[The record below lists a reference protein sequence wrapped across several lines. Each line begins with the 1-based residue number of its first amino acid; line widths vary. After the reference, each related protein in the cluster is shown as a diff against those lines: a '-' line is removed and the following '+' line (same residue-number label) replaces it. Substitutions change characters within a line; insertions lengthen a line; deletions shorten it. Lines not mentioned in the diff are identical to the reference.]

1 LKLSVVSED
10 GFLAKSFNPM
20 PNNEECLLQKMKE
33 LTQALTASE
42 QGLTQ
47 FLEALPVGVAV
58 IDSTGKVSYT
68 NQMGKNL
75 LGKDILLDTTSE
87 NRAANYQ
94 FYRAGT
100 DQLYPRERLPLV
112 RALKGETVTVDD
124 IEIHRD
130 GKVISLEMRTIP
142 ILDTQG
148 NIDYAITVFHDISER
163 KRLETERQQASKAL
177 WESEQQTLERQVAE
191 RTAQLSLTNLRL
203 EQEIASRQQIELAL
217 KNSEEKLSTILD
229 SAGAYIYIKDLQGN
243 YTYVNP
249 LTVELFGIPKQ
260 EIIGANDFK
269 FFSEEMAQSLR
280 QNDREVIESG
290 TVLRAHEAGVVKNS
304 GELRHYF
311 AVKVPLKQADGSI
324 CGVCGIATDIT
335 ELKQAEEALRQN
347 EARYLAILEDQTEL
361 IARFLPDGTLTFVN
375 VAYCRF
381 FGLTREELLWKTY
394 EPIVFEEDREYVAQ
408 LLSSISKENPVVTI
422 ENRVIVRGQV
432 RWTQWVNRAIFDDA
446 SRIVEFQAV
455 GRDISERKKADAE
468 FERAKKAAEAANRAK
483 STFLANMSHELR
495 TPLNAILG
503 FSQLMN
509 QDANLSTEQKENL
522 NIIHRSGEHL
532 LTLINQ
538 VLDLSKVEA
547 GRMTLSETNFDLH
560 RLLADVEDMFSL
572 TAKDKGLQLRF
583 NCAANVPKYIR
594 TDEVKLRQVLIN
606 LVSNAV
612 KFTDSGSV
620 SFEVKSRRGG
630 FNDGFPTTLS
640 ATRTAKPA
648 RTKGKTE
655 AETQT
660 TNNIDAQAA
669 SRRVQQTTITFE
681 VKDTGVGIA
690 ADELEKLFNPFVQA
704 TSSQRVQQG
713 TGLGL
718 TISRQ
723 FVRLMGGEITVIS
736 RGKAFTPGMPLRE
749 FYDDTTALA
758 TSGTLFKFDIPVGIA
773 DGSEIHEAPHNCHV
787 VALAPNQPNYRL
799 LVVDDSDYNRQ
810 LLVKLLKP
818 FGFEVRQATNGQE
831 AVEIWDSYSPH
842 LIWMDMRMPVM
853 DGYEATKCIKST
865 TKGQA
870 TAVIALTAS
879 VWEEEKAVIL
889 SAGCDDFVRK
899 PFQEQIIFDTMAKHL
914 GVRYIYQEKEP
925 PSHPSNATVEP
936 LNLTDLLAAMPKKWS
951 VKLYKAALDA
961 DSELVYQ
968 LLEEV
973 PEFHALARQ
982 TFRNWVNKFQFER
995 ILDLT
1000 EPLIV

>member
-10 GFLAKSFNPM
+10 GFLAKSFNQM

-33 LTQALTASE
+33 LSQALTASE
-42 QGLTQ
+42 QGLNQ

-75 LGKDILLDTTSE
+75 LGKDVILDTTSE

-100 DQLYPRERLPLV
+100 DQLYPRDRLPLV
-112 RALKGETVTVDD
+112 RSLKGETVTVDD

-142 ILDTQG
+142 VLDTQG

-203 EQEIASRQQIELAL
+203 EQEIASRKQIELAL

-335 ELKQAEEALRQN
+335 ELKQAEEALRQS

-394 EPIVFEEDREYVAQ
+394 EPVVFEEDREYVAQ
-408 LLSSISKENPVVTI
+408 LVGTISKENPVVTI
-422 ENRVIVRGQV
+422 ENRVIARGQV

-446 SRIVEFQAV
+446 DRIVEFQAV
-455 GRDISERKKADAE
+455 GRDISDRKKADAE
-468 FERAKKAAEAANRAK
+468 LERAKKAAEAANRAK

-560 RLLADVEDMFSL
+560 NLLADVEDMFSL

-583 NCAANVPKYIR
+583 NCATNVPKYIR

-606 LVSNAV
+606 LISNAV

-620 SFEVKSRRGG
+620 SFEVKSQK
-630 FNDGFPTTLS
+630 S
-640 ATRTAKPA
+640 
-648 RTKGKTE
+648 KGKTK

-660 TNNIDAQAA
+660 TNNIDAQVA

-749 FYDDTTALA
+749 FHDDTTALP
-758 TSGTLFKFDIPVGIA
+758 TSGTLFKFDIPVG
-773 DGSEIHEAPHNCHV
+773 HC
-787 VALAPNQPNYRL
+787 
-799 LVVDDSDYNRQ
+799 
-810 LLVKLLKP
+810 
-818 FGFEVRQATNGQE
+818 
-831 AVEIWDSYSPH
+831 
-842 LIWMDMRMPVM
+842 
-853 DGYEATKCIKST
+853 
-865 TKGQA
+865 
-870 TAVIALTAS
+870 
-879 VWEEEKAVIL
+879 
-889 SAGCDDFVRK
+889 
-899 PFQEQIIFDTMAKHL
+899 
-914 GVRYIYQEKEP
+914 
-925 PSHPSNATVEP
+925 
-936 LNLTDLLAAMPKKWS
+936 
-951 VKLYKAALDA
+951 
-961 DSELVYQ
+961 
-968 LLEEV
+968 
-973 PEFHALARQ
+973 
-982 TFRNWVNKFQFER
+982 
-995 ILDLT
+995 
-1000 EPLIV
+1000 